1 MGHPPGITKHF
12 PQRSPKNFPKTTPK
26 GSSPSTSLKDLQRI
40 SKKLP
45 KDALRTT
52 PKGKPRLPPP
62 RTDDLGNQDGIYNL
76 KGASFVTSDNWRAQ
90 AFPKISQ
97 GSPQEV
103 TQTSTP
109 SNHHLSNSPILQLSR
124 PSNSPTSQLPNS
136 PTHPTFQILVT
147 QIICSLGEVLV
158 TLWSDPLGIFGKL
171 LGVLWGSSW

>member
-1 MGHPPGITKHF
+1 MPGQQYSCAWATEFLYRGHTIPG
-12 PQRSPKNFPKTTPK
+12 PRWNSWSEGGQ
-26 GSSPSTSLKDLQRI
+26 DLHQSR
-40 SKKLP
+40 
-45 KDALRTT
+45 A
-52 PKGKPRLPPP
+52 
-62 RTDDLGNQDGIYNL
+62 DDLGNQDGIYNL

-109 SNHHLSNSPILQLSR
+109 SNHHLSNSPILQLSS
-124 PSNSPTSQLPNS
+124 PSNPPTSQLPNS